1 MSHSLVVVLVALLGC
16 GGSPAPETTP
26 GPAPSPAPAAS
37 PAPTAS
43 PAPAPVNG
51 CTVDD
56 AERAACATRGSDW
69 VYQADPPRS
78 CAGVKGAE
86 EPPRNTNCVC
96 IERTEVDRLIKL
108 CLSAN

>member
-1 MSHSLVVVLVALLGC
+1 MRHSLVVIVIALVGC
-16 GGSPAPETTP
+16 GGSPASSETTP
-26 GPAPSPAPAAS
+26 APAPSPTS
-37 PAPTAS
+37 GPAPTAS
-43 PAPAPVNG
+43 PAPVYG

-56 AERAACATRGSDW
+56 AARAACATRGGDW

-86 EPPRNTNCVC
+86 EPPRNTECVC

-108 CLSAN
+108 CISAN